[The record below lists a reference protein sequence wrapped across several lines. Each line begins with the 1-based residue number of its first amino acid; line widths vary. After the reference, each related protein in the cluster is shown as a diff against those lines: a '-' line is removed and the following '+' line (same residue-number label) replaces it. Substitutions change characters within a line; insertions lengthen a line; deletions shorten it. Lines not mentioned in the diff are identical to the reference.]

1 MIYLWFALFMTF
13 VIFLVISII
22 ETVYA
27 IKDNDP
33 VRSADLMVVNL
44 WAAFLADTF
53 FIAFLESFLELIA

>member
-1 MIYLWFALFMTF
+1 MIYLWFALFVTF

-22 ETVYA
+22 ETVCA

-44 WAAFLADTF
+44 WAAFLAGTF